1 MESLIVLSI
10 ASYLIGS
17 IPTGYLLAKTFGKH
31 DLSKKGSKNIG
42 ATNAYR
48 VAGKAV
54 GVATLIADLAKGVI
68 AILLARQLNSEHSEL
83 LAGIFVILGHI
94 FPVWLRFKGGKGV
107 ATSLAVF
114 TMIDLRLGFIA
125 FGSFV
130 IMFLFFRIVAV
141 ASMTAALTT
150 SVIGAFL
157 VSGDIAYMVIF
168 ISILIFWRHR
178 ENVVRIL
185 EGKEKKI

>member
-1 MESLIVLSI
+1 
-10 ASYLIGS
+10 
-17 IPTGYLLAKTFGKH
+17 
-31 DLSKKGSKNIG
+31 
-42 ATNAYR
+42 
-48 VAGKAV
+48 
-54 GVATLIADLAKGVI
+54 
-68 AILLARQLNSEHSEL
+68 
-83 LAGIFVILGHI
+83 
-94 FPVWLRFKGGKGV
+94 
-107 ATSLAVF
+107 
-114 TMIDLRLGFIA
+114 MIDLRLGFIA